1 MLLELTVQE
10 YLILQKTDICK
21 FIETMLQSIIFI
33 IFYFQNQLIL
43 QKITALGVS
52 SPESMEEV
60 KIYTI
65 DNLEE
70 IWPSLILSNFNC
82 NVVFSNLT
90 ETEINMA
97 AKKIVTVILNDENKS
112 KDDESLYSILKKES
126 IANNKNLLSMILLE
140 CVRNL
145 WSIFDG
151 EKTLKKHKSIFEASK
166 INDFDTKRFFF
177 GEITDIN
184 EYMTDISNC
193 KFITKSSTIE
203 KVIQIIDLMNAL
215 PIEYLKE
222 NFQFDAIFSMIVIK
236 NSIKKNLS
244 DDLKVIF
251 DDIELKCDT
260 ILLKIFELSYKS
272 PNIFDLF
279 PPKFIFQNDILEL
292 VNSDGNKN
300 NFAFK
305 VLKHIFER
313 FITKDCVKDLKKIVK
328 YLIETNQN
336 ENNDLKL
343 KNNSF
348 QISSALFITLV
359 NFKKANL
366 SSEIKT
372 PLLKNLNKIKEFIC
386 EIFEAT
392 KWKSVFKN
400 DSKIEIGDETP
411 SVNLNKSLVNE
422 AQLSKLDSII
432 ETNLKLVLLNIV
444 ESFAIVI
451 HVHCEAN
458 LDDDVK
464 KLKSLGKALTLFTNV
479 SVSIIYLIY

>member
-1 MLLELTVQE
+1 M
-10 YLILQKTDICK
+10 D
-21 FIETMLQSIIFI
+21 
-33 IFYFQNQLIL
+33 
-43 QKITALGVS
+43 VS
-52 SPESMEEV
+52 CPESMEEV

-65 DNLEE
+65 ENLEE

-97 AKKIVTVILNDENKS
+97 AKKIIAIILNDDNKS
-112 KDDESLYSILKKES
+112 NDDESLYSILKKES
-126 IANNKNLLSMILLE
+126 IANNKNLLSVILLE
-140 CVRNL
+140 CVRSL

-151 EKTLKKHKSIFEASK
+151 EKSLKKYKSIFEASE
-166 INDFDTKRFFF
+166 TKNIFNIKTFLN
-177 GEITDIN
+177 EITDVN
-184 EYMTDISNC
+184 EYMIDISHC
-193 KFITKSSTIE
+193 KFIKKSSNIE
-203 KVIQIIDLMNAL
+203 KIIQIIDLMNTL

-222 NFQFDAIFSMIVIK
+222 NFQLVAIFSLVAIK
-236 NSIKKNLS
+236 NSIKKNSS
-244 DDLKVIF
+244 DELNVIF
-251 DDIELKCDT
+251 EDIDSKCDT

-272 PNIFDLF
+272 PNVLEIF

-305 VLKHIFER
+305 VLKHVFER
-313 FITKDCVKDLKKIVK
+313 FIMKDCIKELKKIVK

-372 PLLKNLNKIKEFIC
+372 PLMKNLNKIKEFIC

-400 DSKIEIGDETP
+400 DSSIAIETGDETP

-422 AQLSKLDSII
+422 AHLSKLDSII
-432 ETNLKLVLLNIV
+432 ESDLKLVLLNIV

-451 HVHCEAN
+451 HGHCEAN
-458 LDDDVK
+458 HDAK
-464 KLKSLGKALTLFTNV
+464 TLKSLGKALTLFTNV
-479 SVSIIYLIY
+479 SVSIFNSVLDIPICAGERGTKDTFILLYSAFSWI